1 VGVGVLGVASDCGLQ
16 LFLAA
21 AVSPLPNSMA
31 PRLLRAGANRPS
43 RPTASRYARS
53 APAVSC
59 LFSSTTPAS
68 SRHAGP
74 WVDLGRR
81 FEFLQRAG
89 QIARLDKLL
98 ASFQMGRRGICLLRS
113 RQRPALR
120 KHDDCSNGS
129 KIQHESE
136 FSARQRMC
144 QRE

>member
-1 VGVGVLGVASDCGLQ
+1 MPLLQHHAPQVVGTRVLG
-16 LFLAA
+16 
-21 AVSPLPNSMA
+21 
-31 PRLLRAGANRPS
+31 
-43 RPTASRYARS
+43 
-53 APAVSC
+53 
-59 LFSSTTPAS
+59 
-68 SRHAGP
+68 
-74 WVDLGRR
+74 VDLGRR